1 MELFCVL
8 VSVLAL
14 FLLCAAL
21 TLKARVPAGMAPLTA
36 LSGIVAVFTLAG
48 MAGVLYPTAWA
59 VYLLC
64 LAGGI
69 WAFWPRKGA
78 APDWRAL
85 FTPGSVLF
93 WGMTV
98 AFAVYFSIRQPMAT
112 GFDELNLWA
121 TAVKITKV
129 DNSLY
134 STATLG
140 TPWAVTQNPGLPLLS
155 YFFQFFGSYTD
166 WKIYLAY
173 DALYFA
179 CFAAVLSALPWKKWR
194 VAVPLAAVLWCTPF
208 FFTIYNHTIYLAD
221 TYLTSYGD
229 VPAGLVFGGAVAMWL
244 ALRQTDG
251 PRWAVLPV
259 LALAANLKANDF
271 VLSLAAAG
279 LIAVD
284 AWFFCDGPFKQG
296 IARRTGFAAACFAA
310 PMAIY
315 YLWNIRYVG
324 WLVARNSDS
333 GGVGETTASL
343 GQVVI
348 NGIKILLGQPV
359 EGFFAER
366 QPQFLQAMADM
377 GHQFW
382 TSDGKLS
389 MIGQGRNVVVFI
401 LLLFA
406 LAFVLAAGWR
416 LRVRVAAMAVLST
429 LCFVGY
435 NLMLALSYG
444 FIFKPFQA
452 EALTDY
458 NRYIYS
464 YYIGWFLMALGCLVV
479 ALLPQIEVH
488 RATLA
493 EKDGPT
499 AIFSSKL
506 YTPRWG
512 LAGQGAVLLLA
523 VAMLARQSQLV
534 LPQLSVLGFADSEFA
549 DRKAIR
555 AEAELVCSYLTEEDR
570 VFFVSQGD
578 NGEAWFS
585 AVFDFYPILVDY
597 SGITSEMIGGGG
609 ELGLPELKPQEEGPK
624 NYYYHDFTAEELDS
638 IVRGNGCTVLY
649 LQTIDDIFVE
659 SYADLF
665 TDGLEAALSGE
676 TLLYRVTDDGFAP
689 MEMEVSAS

>member
-1 MELFCVL
+1 MELLCVL
-8 VSVLAL
+8 AAVAAL

-21 TLKARVPAGMAPLTA
+21 TLKARVPAGIAPLTA
-36 LSGIVAVFTLAG
+36 LSAIAAVLTLAG
-48 MAGVLYPTAWA
+48 MAGVLYPAAWA
-59 VYLLC
+59 VYALC
-64 LAGGI
+64 VAGGV
-69 WAFWPRKGA
+69 WAFWPRKGQT
-78 APDWRAL
+78 PDWKAL
-85 FTPGSVLF
+85 FTPGSVVF
-93 WGMTV
+93 WGMTL
-98 AFAVYFSIRQPMAT
+98 AFAVYFFIRQPLAT

-121 TAVKITKV
+121 TAVKVTKV

-140 TPWAVTQNPGLPLLS
+140 TPWAVTQNPGLPLVS
-155 YFFQFFGSYTD
+155 YFFQFFGSYAD

-229 VPAGLVFGGAVAMWL
+229 VPAGLVFGGAVAAWL
-244 ALRQTDG
+244 ALRQMDG
-251 PRWAVLPV
+251 PKWAVLPI

-284 AWFFCDGPFKQG
+284 AWFFCDAPFKRG

-310 PMAIY
+310 PMAVY
-315 YLWNIRYVG
+315 YLWNVRYVG
-324 WLVARNSDS
+324 WLVARNSSS

-343 GQVVI
+343 GEVVV

-377 GHQFW
+377 GAQFW
-382 TSDGKLS
+382 TDAGKLS
-389 MIGQGRNVVVFI
+389 MIGQGRIVGLLILAIFAVAFVVAAGRRLRARI
-401 LLLFA
+401 AA
-406 LAFVLAAGWR
+406 LAG
-416 LRVRVAAMAVLST
+416 LST
-429 LCFVGY
+429 LCFAGY

-452 EALTDY
+452 ESLTDY

-464 YYIGWFLMALGCLVV
+464 YYIGWFLIALACLTV
-479 ALLPQIEVH
+479 ALLPQTEQ
-488 RATLA
+488 RFLK

-499 AIFSSKL
+499 VLFHQYA
-506 YTPRWG
+506 PRWG

-523 VAMLARQSQLV
+523 AAMLLRQGQLV
-534 LPQLSVLGFADSEFA
+534 LPQLSVLGFADSEFS
-549 DRKAIR
+549 DRRSIR
-555 AEAELVCSYLTEEDR
+555 AEAELVCSYLEPDDR

-578 NGEAWFS
+578 NGERWFS

-597 SGITSEMIGGGG
+597 SGIVSEMIGGGG
-609 ELGLPELKPQEEGPK
+609 ELGLPELQPQEEGPK
-624 NYYYHDFTAEELDS
+624 NFYYHGFTAEELDAV
-638 IVRGNGCTVLY
+638 VRGNGCTVLY

-659 SYADLF
+659 SYQDLF
-665 TDGLEAALSGE
+665 TDGLAAALDGE
-676 TLLYRVTDDGFAP
+676 TLLYRVTDEGFAP
-689 MEMEVSAS
+689 MEMEVSAP

>member
-1 MELFCVL
+1 MDLLCVL
-8 VSVLAL
+8 TAVVVL
-14 FLLCAAL
+14 FFFCAAL
-21 TLKARVPAGMAPLTA
+21 TLKARVPAALAPLTA
-36 LSGIVAVFTLAG
+36 LSIVVAVLTLAG
-48 MAGVLYPTAWA
+48 MAGVLYPAAWA
-59 VYLLC
+59 LYLLGVVAC
-64 LAGGI
+64 VG
-69 WAFWPRKGA
+69 AFWPRKGRK
-78 APDWRAL
+78 PDWKAL
-85 FTPGSVLF
+85 FTPGSMFF

-98 AFAVYFSIRQPMAT
+98 VFAVYFSIRQPMAT

-121 TAVKITKV
+121 TAVKVTKV

-134 STATLG
+134 ATATLG

-155 YFFQFFGSYTD
+155 YFFQFLGSYAD

-179 CFAAVLSALPWKKWR
+179 CFAAVLGALPWHKWR
-194 VAVPLAAVLWCTPF
+194 MAVPLAAVLWCTPF

-221 TYLTSYGD
+221 TYLTAYGD
-229 VPAGLVFGGAVAMWL
+229 VPAGLVFGGAVALWM
-244 ALRQTDG
+244 ALRQTNG

-279 LIAVD
+279 LVAVD
-284 AWFFCDGPFKQG
+284 AWFFCDGPFRQG
-296 IARRTGFAAACFAA
+296 LARRTGFAAACFAA
-310 PMAIY
+310 PMAVY
-315 YLWNIRYVG
+315 YLWNTRYVG

-343 GQVVI
+343 GQVVV
-348 NGIKILLGQPV
+348 NGVKILLGQPV
-359 EGFFAER
+359 EGFFEER
-366 QPQFLQAMADM
+366 RPQFLQAMADM

-389 MIGQGRNVVVFI
+389 MIGQGRNVVVLI
-401 LLLFA
+401 LLVFVVAFA
-406 LAFVLAAGWR
+406 VAAGWR
-416 LRVRVAAMAVLST
+416 LRGRIAAMAVLST
-429 LCFVGY
+429 LCFAGY

-464 YYIGWFLMALGCLVV
+464 YYIGWFLMALGCLVT
-479 ALLPQIEVH
+479 ALLPQIVV
-488 RATLA
+488 RQKTLA

-499 AIFSSKL
+499 AVLVSTR
-506 YTPRWG
+506 YTSRWG
-512 LAGQGAVLLLA
+512 LAGQGVVLLLA

-555 AEAELVCSYLTEEDR
+555 AEADLVCSYLTREDR

-597 SGITSEMIGGGG
+597 SGIVSEMIGGGG
-609 ELGLPELKPQEEGPK
+609 ELGLPELKPEEEGPK
-624 NYYYHDFTAEELDS
+624 NYYYHGFTAEELDD

-649 LQTIDDIFVE
+649 LQTIDDIFVQ

-665 TDGLEAALSGE
+665 TDKLEAALSGQ
-676 TLLYRVTDDGFAP
+676 TLLYRVTDVGFAP
-689 MEMEVSAS
+689 IQMEVTAS

>member
-1 MELFCVL
+1 MELLCVL
-8 VSVLAL
+8 AAVAAL

-21 TLKARVPAGMAPLTA
+21 TLKARVPAGIAPLTA
-36 LSGIVAVFTLAG
+36 LSAIAAVLTLAG
-48 MAGVLYPTAWA
+48 MAGVLYPAAWA
-59 VYLLC
+59 VYALC
-64 LAGGI
+64 VAGGV
-69 WAFWPRKGA
+69 WAFWPRKGQT
-78 APDWRAL
+78 PDWKAL
-85 FTPGSVLF
+85 FTPGSVVF
-93 WGMTV
+93 WGMTL
-98 AFAVYFSIRQPMAT
+98 AFAVYFFIRQPLAT

-121 TAVKITKV
+121 TAVKVTKV

-140 TPWAVTQNPGLPLLS
+140 TPWAVTQNPGLPLVS
-155 YFFQFFGSYTD
+155 YFFQFFGSYAD

-229 VPAGLVFGGAVAMWL
+229 VPAGLVFGGAVAAWL
-244 ALRQTDG
+244 ALRQMDG
-251 PRWAVLPV
+251 PKWAVLPI

-284 AWFFCDGPFKQG
+284 AWFFCDAPFKQG

-310 PMAIY
+310 PMAVY
-315 YLWNIRYVG
+315 YLWNVRYVG
-324 WLVARNSDS
+324 WLVARNSSS

-343 GQVVI
+343 GEVVV

-377 GHQFW
+377 GAQFW
-382 TSDGKLS
+382 TDAGKLS
-389 MIGQGRNVVVFI
+389 MIGQGRNVVLLI
-401 LLLFA
+401 LAIFAVAFVVAAGRRLRARIAA
-406 LAFVLAAGWR
+406 LAG
-416 LRVRVAAMAVLST
+416 LST
-429 LCFVGY
+429 LCFAGY

-452 EALTDY
+452 ESLTDY

-464 YYIGWFLMALGCLVV
+464 YYIGWFLIALACLTV
-479 ALLPQIEVH
+479 ALLPQTEQ
-488 RATLA
+488 RFLK

-499 AIFSSKL
+499 VLFHQYA
-506 YTPRWG
+506 PRWG
-512 LAGQGAVLLLA
+512 LAGQGAVLLLVA
-523 VAMLARQSQLV
+523 AMLLRQGQLV
-534 LPQLSVLGFADSEFA
+534 LPQLSVLGFADSEFS
-549 DRKAIR
+549 DRRSIR
-555 AEAELVCSYLTEEDR
+555 AEAELVCSYLEPDDR

-578 NGEAWFS
+578 NGERWFS

-597 SGITSEMIGGGG
+597 SGIVSEMIGGGG
-609 ELGLPELKPQEEGPK
+609 ELGLPELQPQEEGPK
-624 NYYYHDFTAEELDS
+624 NFYYHGFTAEELDAV
-638 IVRGNGCTVLY
+638 VRGNGCTVLY

-659 SYADLF
+659 SYQDLF
-665 TDGLEAALSGE
+665 TDGLAAALDGE
-676 TLLYRVTDDGFAP
+676 TLLYRVTDEGFAP
-689 MEMEVSAS
+689 MEMEVSAP